1 MATVGDLVLIYFE
14 DKPMSFARVE
24 DILPDSKPGW
34 FHIKLLM
41 LQVPLQVV
49 SWILRDAYILGDEF
63 TMNGNRMRLEKVL
76 SPETFDDPAEL
87 FPEGG
92 GIGANGVAGAS
103 GAAGAD
109 DAAGVSD
116 AAGTKADAPASARKS
131 GSAKV
136 ISLHDRK
143 RS

>member
-1 MATVGDLVLIYFE
+1 MATMGDLVLIYFE

-24 DILPDSKPGW
+24 DVLPDSKPGW

-63 TMNGNRMRLEKVL
+63 TMNGNRMRLEKVV
-76 SPETFDDPAEL
+76 SPEAFDDPAEL

-92 GIGANGVAGAS
+92 IAGANHDS
-103 GAAGAD
+103 GANETT
-109 DAAGVSD
+109 
-116 AAGTKADAPASARKS
+116 GTKADAPTTAPKP
-131 GSAKV
+131 GNAKV

-143 RS
+143 RT